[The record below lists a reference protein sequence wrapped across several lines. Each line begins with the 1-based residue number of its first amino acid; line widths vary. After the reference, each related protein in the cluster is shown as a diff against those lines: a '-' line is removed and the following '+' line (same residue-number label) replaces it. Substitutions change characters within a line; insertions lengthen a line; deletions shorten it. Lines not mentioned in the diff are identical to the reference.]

1 MKKDSDLHYCC
12 NKNSPLQQLR
22 RDSTDIHPG
31 AVVSGAAWGGFHQHQ
46 WCKPV
51 SQPFLTGYIK
61 QLIKVIMSIYLQL
74 LPLSPFKLKCRYNW
88 QWGSSASNMSGEF
101 SSLSSLVL
109 HESSKRF
116 HTSSITLAFCQHPV
130 YLKTWEDNHLWFK
143 KLGVEELLSQH
154 QDFLSISHKFQGL
167 IIWTLDITV
176 MRIEI
181 LVGPLLFFLFLFFCL
196 KIGSIVT

>member
-1 MKKDSDLHYCC
+1 VKKDSDLHYCC

-22 RDSTDIHPG
+22 RDCTDIHPG
-31 AVVSGAAWGGFHQHQ
+31 AVGSGAAWGGFHQHR

-51 SQPFLTGYIK
+51 SQPFLIGYIK
-61 QLIKVIMSIYLQL
+61 QLIEVIMSIYLQL
-74 LPLSPFKLKCRYNW
+74 LPLTPFKLKCRYNW

-109 HESSKRF
+109 HESSKKF

-143 KLGVEELLSQH
+143 KLGVEELLSSASRFSFYFTQVPRSDH
-154 QDFLSISHKFQGL
+154 FDTRHYCDENWDPGGSA
-167 IIWTLDITV
+167 
-176 MRIEI
+176 
-181 LVGPLLFFLFLFFCL
+181 LVLPC
-196 KIGSIVT
+196 SCSSAWR

>member
-1 MKKDSDLHYCC
+1 
-12 NKNSPLQQLR
+12 
-22 RDSTDIHPG
+22 
-31 AVVSGAAWGGFHQHQ
+31 
-46 WCKPV
+46 V

-61 QLIKVIMSIYLQL
+61 QLIKVIMYIYLQL
-74 LPLSPFKLKCRYNW
+74 LLLTPFKLKCRYSW

-101 SSLSSLVL
+101 SSLFSLAL
-109 HESSKRF
+109 HDCSKKF

-130 YLKTWEDNHLWFK
+130 YLKTWEDDHLWFK

-176 MRIEI
+176 MRIKI
-181 LVGPLLFFLFLFFCL
+181 LVGLLLLEDRVHCN
-196 KIGSIVT
+196 IGNGSDGRRPQQNR